1 MKNVCFLSFL
11 KRYNNEK
18 YLTVKQR
25 WTSSIC
31 HGEVMTCPNTQCE
44 RLLYAHVQPSEEWS
58 LSLSM
63 VDCRLSFSS
72 YSQRQEYFWASF
84 IKHKYHIVV
93 PLVFWFW
100 TASVM
105 AENPLTHWRLKL
117 TPGKKDAQERR
128 PSFTENLNIFPL
140 YIHWDALNMQL
151 KVGGPGADEKRH
163 GLASRGTCPKRSP
176 YRL

>member
-1 MKNVCFLSFL
+1 MKNVCFLSFS

-25 WTSSIC
+25 LTSSIC
-31 HGEVMTCPNTQCE
+31 HGEVMTCPNTQRE
-44 RLLYAHVQPSEEWS
+44 RLLYAHVRPSEEWS
-58 LSLSM
+58 LSLGT

-72 YSQRQEYFWASF
+72 CSQRQEYFWASF

-105 AENPLTHWRLKL
+105 AENPLTHWWLKL
-117 TPGKKDAQERR
+117 TPGKKDAQERCL
-128 PSFTENLNIFPL
+128 SFTENMSIFLLFYPFEMML
-140 YIHWDALNMQL
+140 QMHNWRWEDLGQMR
-151 KVGGPGADEKRH
+151 KDMV
-163 GLASRGTCPKRSP
+163 
-176 YRL
+176 